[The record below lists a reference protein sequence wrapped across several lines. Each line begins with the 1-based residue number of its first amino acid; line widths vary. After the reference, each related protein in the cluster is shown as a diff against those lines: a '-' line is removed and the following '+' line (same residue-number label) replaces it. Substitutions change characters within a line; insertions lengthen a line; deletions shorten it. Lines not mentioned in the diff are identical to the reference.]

1 MCGAHAGTLDAPWPA
16 ERIMTY
22 KALLVTAAGVAAMAL
37 PALSQTTYRRATL
50 VSSGDPDVGRC
61 TVSVTVDGAADV
73 EFRGGGA
80 TLRNV
85 TGTPPRFREMECTG
99 RLPDS
104 PADLRVRAIDGNGRL
119 TLTHNSD
126 DPGLAKVRVVNL
138 QGGDQLYRFDLTWN
152 LRPAATSVS
161 NEADRMMMDDDASQ
175 ACQAAVE
182 NRLRSDGY
190 RYIRFNPTHSETSDF
205 ITGTATASGAY
216 GYDSFSFGC
225 EMDPR
230 DGRVRTN
237 NVTRK

>member
-1 MCGAHAGTLDAPWPA
+1 MNCKTL
-16 ERIMTY
+16 
-22 KALLVTAAGVAAMAL
+22 LLTAAGVAALAL
-37 PALSQTTYRRATL
+37 PAYSQTTFRRATL

-61 TVSVTVDGAADV
+61 TVSVLVDGAADV
-73 EFRGGGA
+73 EFRGAGA

-85 TGTPPRFREMECTG
+85 TGMPPRFREIQCTG

-104 PADLRVRAIDGNGRL
+104 PAGLRVRAIDGNGKL

-126 DPGLAKVRVVNL
+126 DPGLAAVRVVNF
-138 QGGDQLYRFDLTWN
+138 QGGDQLYRFELTWS
-152 LRPAATSVS
+152 LRPEATSVS

-182 NRLRSDGY
+182 NRMRSDGY
-190 RYIRFNPTHSETSDF
+190 RYIKFNPTHSETSDF
-205 ITGTATASGAY
+205 ITGTATATGAY

-225 EMDPR
+225 EMDSR
-230 DGRVRTN
+230 DGRVRSI